1 MTIAR
6 DLARYVSSVS
16 FSDLSRETV
25 HSAKR
30 SLVDTF
36 GCAIGAFNAEPA
48 RIARETL
55 KGVESRHSATILGT
69 HYKTDASF
77 AAFVNGTMAR
87 YFDYNDT
94 YDGKEFAHP
103 SDNIFPIL
111 AVVEA
116 QKGTGKDAVLGIA
129 LAYELQCRL
138 ADAASLW
145 KHGWDHVTYGLVS
158 VSAVAARLMGL
169 GEEKIE
175 QAINIALNSHI
186 TMRQVRAGEL
196 SMWKAPAF
204 ANSARNAIFAAEL
217 ARNGMTGPS
226 PVFEGE
232 DGFWKL
238 VTGKFDLDTRKFG
251 NRRNKF
257 KIGQNLFKY
266 YPAETRAQTAISSAI
281 EAEKSIRG
289 VDAIK
294 SVVVETNEAGYKI
307 LGKDPEKWHPATKE
321 TADHSLPYLVAVAL
335 LDKDINLSSTSERR
349 IGDRKTLD
357 LMKRIRVVENRRYTA
372 LFNKG
377 GTVNAAGI
385 RIILKDGSSV
395 HKEQIY
401 SRGHPKNP
409 MSDEELAE
417 KFIGL
422 SSDVMSR
429 SRAEYVIETIWKIE
443 KIDGIGRL
451 FSIAVLS

>member
-6 DLARYVSSVS
+6 DIAKYVSSVS
-16 FSDLSRETV
+16 FSDLPKEAV

-36 GCAIGAFNAEPA
+36 GCAIGAFNAEPV
-48 RIARETL
+48 RIARATL
-55 KGVESRHSATILGT
+55 KDIESRYSATLLGT

-94 YDGKEFAHP
+94 YDGKEFSHP

-116 QKGTGKDAVLGIA
+116 QKGTGKDVILGIT

-169 GEEKIE
+169 REEKIE

-232 DGFWKL
+232 NGFWKL
-238 VTGKFDLDTRKFG
+238 VSGRFSLDTKKFG
-251 NRRNKF
+251 NRRNRF
-257 KIGQNLFKY
+257 KIGQNLFKF
-266 YPAETRAQTAISSAI
+266 YPAETRAQTAISCAI
-281 EAEKSIRG
+281 EAVKNVAG

-294 SVVVETNEAGYKI
+294 RVVVETNEAGYKI
-307 LGKDPEKWHPATKE
+307 LGKDPEKWHPLTKE
-321 TADHSLPYLVAVAL
+321 TADHSLPYLVAVSL
-335 LDKDINLSSTSERR
+335 LDKDVDLSSTSERR
-349 IGDRKTLD
+349 IGDRKTLN
-357 LMKRIRVVENRRYTA
+357 LMKRIQVAENKKYTA

-385 RIILKDGSSV
+385 RIVLKDGSSI

-417 KFIGL
+417 KFIDL

-429 SRAEYVIETIWKIE
+429 SRAEYILETIWKIE
-443 KIDGIGRL
+443 KMDSIDRL